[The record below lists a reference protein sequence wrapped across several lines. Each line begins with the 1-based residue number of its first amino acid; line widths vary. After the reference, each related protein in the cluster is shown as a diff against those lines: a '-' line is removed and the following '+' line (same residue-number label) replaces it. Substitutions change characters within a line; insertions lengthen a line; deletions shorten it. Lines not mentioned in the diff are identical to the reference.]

1 MRSVALDL
9 TRCGVPTPSG
19 AGQTWTARAAIDRLL
34 ADAIAKQRYAAKAIV
49 ALGDEEIAAPIRDD
63 LHLLGKRRN
72 GLRVRR

>member
-1 MRSVALDL
+1 
-9 TRCGVPTPSG
+9 
-19 AGQTWTARAAIDRLL
+19 LL